1 MRYSQLKAFHYV
13 AAEGGFSRAA
23 RVLNQSQPSLSD
35 QVRQL
40 ERLHD
45 TLLFYREK
53 RQIRLT
59 EAGKDLFLLTQ
70 KFFDVEE
77 QIGDCLR
84 QYRKQLEGTLRVVA
98 DAALHVTTPL
108 AAFRTANPK
117 AFVSISTGN
126 SEDVLRRLRNY
137 DAEIGVVGN
146 ISSKRDLDEIPLGQ
160 APVVAIMAPGFLPND
175 VQALD
180 LEVLSRSPLIFREPG
195 SSTQCCIEASAKKH
209 AIKLRPV
216 ITVEGRQELCEV
228 VASGAGIGFVSLAEL
243 GNVSDICALPI
254 EGVALE
260 MKEKV
265 VFLSIRR
272 DLPMIRAFVRGL
284 RADNL
289 QSV

>member
-1 MRYSQLKAFHYV
+1 MRYSQLRAFHYV

-98 DAALHVTTPL
+98 DAALHITTPL
-108 AAFRTANPK
+108 TAFRTANPK

-146 ISSKRDLDEIPLGQ
+146 ISSTQDLDEIPIGQ
-160 APVVAIMAPGFLPND
+160 APIVAIMAHDFLPNE

-180 LEVLSRSPLIFREPG
+180 LETLSLLPLVFREKG
-195 SSTQCCIEASAKKH
+195 SSTQRCLETSAEKN

-216 ITVEGRQELCEV
+216 ITVEGRQALCEV

-243 GNVSDICALPI
+243 SDVSDIRAVTI
-254 EGVALE
+254 SGVELE
-260 MKEKV
+260 MKEKL
-265 VFLSIRR
+265 VFLSTRR

-284 RADNL
+284 TVDKL
-289 QSV
+289 

>member
-1 MRYSQLKAFHYV
+1 MRYSQLRAFHYV

-98 DAALHVTTPL
+98 DAALHITTPL

-117 AFVSISTGN
+117 AFVTISTGN

-216 ITVEGRQELCEV
+216 ITVEGRQALCEV
-228 VASGAGIGFVSLAEL
+228 VASGAGIGFISLAEL
-243 GNVSDICALPI
+243 GNVSDVCAVPI

-265 VFLSIRR
+265 VFLSTRR

-284 RADNL
+284 SADNL
-289 QSV
+289 QSA

>member
-1 MRYSQLKAFHYV
+1 MRYSQLRAFHYV

-98 DAALHVTTPL
+98 DAALHITTPL
-108 AAFRTANPK
+108 AAFRAANPK
-117 AFVSISTGN
+117 AFVSIRIGN

-146 ISSKRDLDEIPLGQ
+146 ISSARDLDEIPLGQ
-160 APVVAIMAPGFLPND
+160 APIVAIMAHDFLPND
-175 VQALD
+175 VRALD
-180 LEVLSRSPLIFREPG
+180 LETLSRSPLIFRETG
-195 SSTQCCIEASAKKH
+195 SSTQRCLDASAKKH
-209 AIKLRPV
+209 SIKLRPV
-216 ITVEGRQELCEV
+216 MSVEGRQALCEV

-243 GNVSDICALPI
+243 ADMSDIRAVPM

-260 MKEKV
+260 MQEKL
-265 VFLSIRR
+265 VFLSTRR

-284 RADNL
+284 KVDNL
-289 QSV
+289 QSA

>member
-59 EAGKDLFLLTQ
+59 DAGKDLFLLTR

-77 QIGDCLR
+77 QIGDCLS

-117 AFVSISTGN
+117 VFVSISTGN

-160 APVVAIMAPGFLPND
+160 APVVAIVAPGFLPND

-180 LEVLSRSPLIFREPG
+180 LEKLSHSPLIFRETG
-195 SSTQCCIEASAKKH
+195 SSTQRCIEASAKKN

-216 ITVEGRQELCEV
+216 ITVEGRQALCEV
-228 VASGAGIGFVSLAEL
+228 VASGAGIGFISLAEL
-243 GNVSDICALPI
+243 GNMSDICAMPI

-289 QSV
+289 QLV

>member
-59 EAGKDLFLLTQ
+59 DAGKDLFLLTR

-77 QIGDCLR
+77 QIGDCLS

-117 AFVSISTGN
+117 VFVSISTGN

-146 ISSKRDLDEIPLGQ
+146 ISSTQDLDEIPLGQ
-160 APVVAIMAPGFLPND
+160 APVVAIVAPGFLPND

-180 LEVLSRSPLIFREPG
+180 LETLSHSPLIFRETG
-195 SSTQCCIEASAKKH
+195 SSTQRCLEASAKKH

-216 ITVEGRQELCEV
+216 ITVEGRQALCEV

-243 GNVSDICALPI
+243 GNLSDICAVPI

-265 VFLSIRR
+265 VFLSTRR

-284 RADNL
+284 REDNL
-289 QSV
+289 QLV

>member
-1 MRYSQLKAFHYV
+1 MRHSQLKAFHYV

-23 RVLNQSQPSLSD
+23 RILNQSQPSLSD

-98 DAALHVTTPL
+98 DAALHITAPL

-146 ISSKRDLDEIPLGQ
+146 ISSTQDLDEIPLGQ
-160 APVVAIMAPGFLPND
+160 SPVVAIVAPGLLPND

-180 LEVLSRSPLIFREPG
+180 LETLSRSPLIFRETG
-195 SSTQCCIEASAKKH
+195 SSTQRCLEASAKKH

-216 ITVEGRQELCEV
+216 ITVEGRQALCEV

-243 GNVSDICALPI
+243 GNVSDICAVPI

-284 RADNL
+284 REDNL
-289 QSV
+289 QLV